1 MFPSDLE
8 CFLRTSHEAI
18 LDANVFSI
26 AKNGYDEYLCAW
38 IILNTNSTSDNKEV
52 TLTIGEINQML
63 RGRIHSNRKLFI
75 KIVNDFPTSSN
86 GKVVKKDLARIFKQE
101 LNL

>member
-38 IILNTNSTSDNKEV
+38 IILKTNSTSDNKEV
-52 TLTIGEINQML
+52 TITIGEINQML

-86 GKVVKKDLARIFKQE
+86 GKVMKKDLTRIFKQE